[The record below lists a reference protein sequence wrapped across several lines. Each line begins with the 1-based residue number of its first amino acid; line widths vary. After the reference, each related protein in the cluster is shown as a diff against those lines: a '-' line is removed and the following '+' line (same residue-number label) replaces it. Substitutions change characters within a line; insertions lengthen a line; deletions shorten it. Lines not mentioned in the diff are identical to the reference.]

1 MKKITMLGL
10 LIVWASVSI
19 VNGNGLLYQPN
30 DDLDI
35 LVKTN
40 DKQYSAGDDGL
51 TFSVTIIN
59 RTDKI
64 KSLPASLRQHE
75 DGSNYFWPVMSFS
88 LIRIHDDGSREDIV
102 NGYSIFSYTHSYK
115 DTVRI
120 LPHDSMYAT
129 FKYYNIGGGGDDDRK
144 KYITPGKYIIDATG
158 GIGDMSKWSA
168 IRDESNLFEYKP
180 VKPLKFVQV
189 RMVIISRY
197 LWVNK
202 RNDQYELF
210 NTYKIGNDSSYMQ
223 DLTKDTLNQKVYLS
237 QKMVTTKDLI
247 EPLDVAMGI
256 GNYYYLW
263 SYPSKKET
271 VLRISNSRKINDNND
286 IKINKYLDASMRPR
300 IKVEGEKLKI
310 NYQEGKIVKEYEIST
325 GQQQYLKAQA

>member
-1 MKKITMLGL
+1 
-10 LIVWASVSI
+10 
-19 VNGNGLLYQPN
+19 
-30 DDLDI
+30 
-35 LVKTN
+35 
-40 DKQYSAGDDGL
+40 
-51 TFSVTIIN
+51 
-59 RTDKI
+59 
-64 KSLPASLRQHE
+64 
-75 DGSNYFWPVMSFS
+75 
-88 LIRIHDDGSREDIV
+88 
-102 NGYSIFSYTHSYK
+102 
-115 DTVRI
+115 
-120 LPHDSMYAT
+120 
-129 FKYYNIGGGGDDDRK
+129 
-144 KYITPGKYIIDATG
+144 
-158 GIGDMSKWSA
+158 
-168 IRDESNLFEYKP
+168 
-180 VKPLKFVQV
+180 
-189 RMVIISRY
+189 
-197 LWVNK
+197 
-202 RNDQYELF
+202 
-210 NTYKIGNDSSYMQ
+210 MQ